1 MKAII
6 MAGGFGTRL
15 RPLTNN
21 LPKPMVPVAN
31 RPIIE
36 HIIDLLKHHS
46 ITDLTTLLY
55 FQPDTVTD
63 HFGDGTDFGVK
74 IKYTSPT
81 ADLGTAGAVAFAL
94 RQEKKKSAAII
105 ISGDVVTDIDL
116 TKAIAFHK
124 RKKAKATIV
133 LTHVENPL
141 PFGIVIT
148 DDSGK
153 IIRFLEKPGWGEVF
167 SDTIN
172 TGIYILEKEVIDYI
186 PEDEEFD
193 FSKDLFPKLLAES
206 EPIYGYIAEGYWKDV
221 GSLDEFRAANMDVLH
236 NKVKLNIAGKES
248 TREGVWIGEGAKVDF
263 NSEFEGTVIIG
274 KDCKV
279 SAKARIKDSVIGDGS
294 TIEDG
299 AEIIDSVIWDEVRI
313 GRRAK
318 LQENVVSSKTN
329 IGSGAHL
336 GEGVIVSDHCRIGRN
351 STVKANVKVWPHKA
365 VDDDATLA
373 TSLIWG
379 QRWAKNIF
387 GTYGVTGLANI
398 ELSPEFA
405 AKFGAAYGA
414 SFQKG
419 STISTSRDV
428 HKTSRMINRAVMT
441 GVMSTGVNVNDYGV
455 TPIPVVRYM
464 SSKGSEIGGI
474 HTRRS
479 PFNQQI
485 VDLKI
490 FDNNGLDLHPSREK
504 TIERLFFRE
513 DFERVSMEETGEL
526 TFPIHGFETYR
537 SGFLSTVNTDII
549 NDANFKVVLDYSF
562 GSTSRIFPA
571 ILGGL
576 NCEMIALNANLDGTK
591 LTKTTKEFNKSL
603 SQLSTIVRS
612 LSADIGVL
620 FDAGGEKI
628 FLVDETGDILDTD
641 TSLDLI
647 TLLVLKAARAAKKK
661 GKIAVPI
668 TASRAVDQM
677 AETYGYEVVR
687 TKTSARGLMEAA
699 NSEGIIFVGEP
710 SGGYIFPEFHAAFD
724 GMYAL
729 VKILE
734 MLAIQKVSLHKLLR
748 EIPPSIIIKERVS
761 CPWENKGMVMRHLT
775 ELSKEKDTV
784 LLDGIKIY
792 TKNNWIAALPSQDEP
807 YFNLIA
813 EAGTEEAA
821 RKLITRYSEM
831 IEKWQKKS

>member
-1 MKAII
+1 

-36 HIIDLLKHHS
+36 HIIDLLKGHS

-63 HFGDGTDFGVK
+63 HFGDGSEFGVK
-74 IKYTSPT
+74 MKYTSPT
-81 ADLGTAGAVAFAL
+81 ADLGTAGAVAYAL
-94 RQEKKKSAAII
+94 RQEKRKSAAII

-116 TKAIAFHK
+116 TKAIKFHK
-124 RKKAKATIV
+124 KNKAKATIV

-172 TGIYILEKEVIDYI
+172 TGIYILEKDVIDYI
-186 PEDEEFD
+186 PEGEEFD
-193 FSKDLFPKLLAES
+193 FSKDLFPKLLEDN
-206 EPIYGYIAEGYWKDV
+206 EPLYGYVAEGYWKDV
-221 GSLDEFRAANMDVLH
+221 GSLEEFRASNMDVLH
-236 NKVKLNIAGKES
+236 GKVQLKMPGASTTKE
-248 TREGVWIGEGAKVDF
+248 GIWIGEGAEVDF
-263 NSEFEGTVIIG
+263 NSELSGTVIIG
-274 KDCKV
+274 KNCKV
-279 SAKARIKDSVIGDGS
+279 SAKAKIKDSVIGND
-294 TIEDG
+294 TVIEEG
-299 AEIIDSVIWDEVRI
+299 ASIIDSVIWDKVLI
-313 GRRAK
+313 GQRAR
-318 LQENVVSSKTN
+318 LQENVVASKTT
-329 IGSGAHL
+329 ICSGAHL
-336 GEGVIVSDHCRIGRN
+336 DVGVIVSDHCRIGRN
-351 STVKANVKVWPHKA
+351 SAVKANVKIWPHKM

-373 TSLIWG
+373 SSLIWG

-387 GTYGVTGLANI
+387 GAHGVTGLANI
-398 ELSPEFA
+398 EFSPEFA
-405 AKFGAAYGA
+405 AKLGAAYGA
-414 SFQKG
+414 SFRKG
-419 STISTSRDV
+419 STVSTSRDV
-428 HKTSRMINRAVMT
+428 HKTSRMLNRAVMT
-441 GVMSTGVNVNDYGV
+441 GILSTGVNVSDYGV

-464 SSKGSEIGGI
+464 ASNGAEKGGI

-485 VDLKI
+485 VDLKM
-490 FDNNGLDLHPSREK
+490 FDSSGLDLHPSKEK

-526 TFPIHGFETYR
+526 TFPIHGFETYK
-537 SGFLSTVNTDII
+537 SAFLSSVDTEVI
-549 NDANFKVVLDYSF
+549 NKANFKVILDYSF
-562 GSTSRIFPA
+562 GSTSRVFPS

-576 NCEMIALNANLDGTK
+576 NCEMIALNANLDATK
-591 LTKTTKEFNKSL
+591 LTKTSKQFDKAL
-603 SQLSTIVRS
+603 AQLSTIVRS

-628 FLVDETGDILDTD
+628 FLVDEAGDILDAD
-641 TSLDLI
+641 TSLNLV
-647 TLLVLKAARAAKKK
+647 TLLFLKTAKKK
-661 GKIAVPI
+661 KLQGKLAVPV
-668 TASRAVDQM
+668 TASRAIDQM
-677 AETYGYEVVR
+677 AETYGYEVLR

-699 NSEGIIFVGEP
+699 HTDDILFVGET

-734 MLAIQKVSLHKLLR
+734 MLATHEVSLHKLLR
-748 EIPPSIIIKERVS
+748 EIPPSILINERVS
-761 CPWENKGMVMRHLT
+761 CPWENKGKVMRHLT
-775 ELSKEKDTV
+775 ELARDKDTV
-784 LLDGIKIY
+784 LMDGIKIY
-792 TKNNWIAALPSQDEP
+792 SKNNWIAALPSQDEP
-807 YFNLIA
+807 YFNIIA

-821 RKLITRYSEM
+821 RKLITKYSEL
-831 IEKWQKKS
+831 IVKWQEKD

>member
-1 MKAII
+1 

-21 LPKPMVPVAN
+21 LPKPMVPIAN

-36 HIIDLLKHHS
+36 HIIDLLKGHK
-46 ITDLTTLLY
+46 ITDMTTLLY
-55 FQPDTVTD
+55 FQPATITD
-63 HFGDGTDFGVK
+63 HFGDGKDFGVK

-94 RQEKKKSAAII
+94 REEKKKSTTII

-124 RKKAKATIV
+124 KNKAKATIV

-148 DDSGK
+148 DEAGK

-172 TGIYILEKEVIDYI
+172 TGIYILEQEVIDYI
-186 PEDEEFD
+186 PEDVEFD
-193 FSKDLFPKLLAES
+193 FSKDLFPKLLEDKV
-206 EPIYGYIAEGYWKDV
+206 PLYGYVADGYWKDV
-221 GSLDEFRAANMDVLH
+221 GSLEEFRASNMDVLH
-236 NKVKLNIAGKES
+236 GKVTLNMPGSETS
-248 TREGVWIGEGAKVDF
+248 REGVWIGEGAEVDF
-263 NSEFEGTVIIG
+263 SSQLKGTVIIG
-274 KDCKV
+274 DNCKV
-279 SAKARIKDSVIGDGS
+279 SAKAKIKDSVIGHG
-294 TIEDG
+294 TVIEEG
-299 AEIIDSVIWDEVRI
+299 ASISDSVVWDNVRI
-313 GRRAK
+313 GQRAK
-318 LQENVVSSKTN
+318 LQENVVSSKTT
-329 IGSGAHL
+329 ICSGAHL
-336 GEGVIVSDHCRIGRN
+336 GVGAIVSDHCRIGRN
-351 STVKANVKVWPHKA
+351 STVKANVKVWPHKT

-405 AKFGAAYGA
+405 AKLGAAYGA
-414 SFQKG
+414 SFRKG
-419 STISTSRDV
+419 STVSTSRDV

-441 GVMSTGVNVNDYGV
+441 GILSTGVNVSDYGV

-464 SSKGSEIGGI
+464 ASNGAEEGGI

-490 FDNNGLDLHPSREK
+490 FDNLGLDLHPSKEK

-513 DFERVSMEETGEL
+513 DFERVSMDETGEL
-526 TFPIHGFETYR
+526 TFPIHGFETYQTA
-537 SGFLSTVNTDII
+537 FLSAVDSETI
-549 NDANFKVVLDYSF
+549 NEAAFKVVLDYSY
-562 GSTSRIFPA
+562 GSTSRVFPS

-576 NCEMIALNANLDGTK
+576 NTEMIALNANLDATK
-591 LTKTTKEFNKSL
+591 LTKTTQQFNKSL
-603 SQLSTIVRS
+603 GQLSTIVRS

-628 FLVDETGDILDTD
+628 FLVDEVGDILDTD
-641 TSLDLI
+641 TSLSLV
-647 TLLVLKAARAAKKK
+647 TLLFLKTAAKKKLK
-661 GKIAVPI
+661 GKIAVPV
-668 TASRAVDQM
+668 TASRAIDEM
-677 AETYGYEVVR
+677 AKTYGYKVVR

-699 NSEGIIFVGEP
+699 NSEDILFVGET

-734 MLAIQKVSLHKLLR
+734 MLATHKVSLHKLLR

-761 CPWENKGMVMRHLT
+761 CPWENKGMVMRRLS
-775 ELSKEKDTV
+775 ELAKDKDTI
-784 LLDGIKIY
+784 LLDGIKINF
-792 TKNNWIAALPSQDEP
+792 KNNWIAALPSQDEP
-807 YFNLIA
+807 YFNIIA
-813 EAGTEEAA
+813 EAGTEDAA
-821 RKLITRYSEM
+821 KKLITKYSEK
-831 IEKWQKKS
+831 ILKWQGKD

>member
-1 MKAII
+1 
-6 MAGGFGTRL
+6 
-15 RPLTNN
+15 
-21 LPKPMVPVAN
+21 MVPIAN
-31 RPIIE
+31 KPIIE
-36 HIIDLLKHHS
+36 HIIDLLKGHA

-55 FQPDTVTD
+55 FQPDTITD
-63 HFGDGTDFGVK
+63 YFGDGSDFGVK
-74 IKYTSPT
+74 IKYTTPT

-105 ISGDVVTDIDL
+105 LSGDVVTDIDL
-116 TKAIAFHK
+116 TKAIKFHK
-124 RKKAKATIV
+124 KKKAKATIV

-148 DDSGK
+148 DEEGR
-153 IIRFLEKPGWGEVF
+153 ILRFLEKPGWGEVF

-172 TGIYILEKEVIDYI
+172 TGIYILEKDVIDYI
-186 PEDEEFD
+186 PEGEEFD
-193 FSKDLFPKLLAES
+193 FSKDLFPKLLADEV
-206 EPIYGYIAEGYWKDV
+206 PIYGYVADGYWKDV
-221 GSLDEFRAANMDVLH
+221 GSLDEFRASNMDVLH
-236 NKVKLNIAGKES
+236 GKVKLNIAGQES
-248 TREGVWIGEGAKVDF
+248 SRENIWIGDGSKVDF
-263 NSEFEGTVIIG
+263 NSDLEGTVIIG
-274 KDCKV
+274 EDCKI
-279 SAKARIKDSVIGDGS
+279 SAKARIKDSIIGDG
-294 TIEDG
+294 TIIEDG
-299 AEIIDSVIWDEVRI
+299 AEVIDSVIWDDVRI

-318 LQENVVSSKTN
+318 LQENVVSSKTTVC
-329 IGSGAHL
+329 SGAHL
-336 GEGVIVSDHCRIGRN
+336 GVGVIVSDHCMIGRN
-351 STVKANVKVWPHKA
+351 STVKANVKVWPHKT

-419 STISTSRDV
+419 ATISTSRDV

-441 GVMSTGVNVNDYGV
+441 GIMSTGVNVNDYGV

-464 SSKGSEIGGI
+464 SSNGSETGGI

-485 VDLKI
+485 LDLKI
-490 FDNNGLDLHPSREK
+490 FDDNGLDLHPSREK

-526 TFPIHGFETYR
+526 TFPIHGFETYQ
-537 SGFLSTVNTDII
+537 SGFLASVNTDII
-549 NDANFKVVLDYSF
+549 NDAKFKVVLDYSY

-571 ILGGL
+571 ILGKL

-612 LSADIGVL
+612 LNANIGVL

-628 FLVDETGDILDTD
+628 FLVDDTGDILDTD
-641 TSLDLI
+641 TSLNLI
-647 TLLVLKAARAAKKK
+647 TLLVLKAAHAAKKK
-661 GKIAVPI
+661 GKLAVPV
-668 TASRAVDQM
+668 TASRAIDQM
-677 AETYGYEVVR
+677 AETYGYKVIR

-699 NSEGIIFVGEP
+699 NTEDIIFVGEP
-710 SGGYIFPEFHAAFD
+710 SGGYIFPEFHSAFD

-729 VKILE
+729 IKILE
-734 MLAIQKVSLHKLLR
+734 MLATQKVSLHKLLR

-761 CPWENKGMVMRHLT
+761 CPWENKGKVMRHLT
-775 ELSKEKDTV
+775 ELAKDKDTV
-784 LLDGIKIY
+784 LLDGIKINL
-792 TKNNWIAALPSQDEP
+792 KNNWIAALPSQDEP

-813 EAGTEEAA
+813 EAGTEDAA
-821 RKLITRYSEM
+821 RKLIERYSEM
-831 IEKWQKKS
+831 ILKWQSKS

>member
-1 MKAII
+1 

-31 RPIIE
+31 SPIIE
-36 HIIDLLKHHS
+36 HIIDLLKGHS
-46 ITDLTTLLY
+46 ITNITTLLY
-55 FQPDTVTD
+55 FQPDTITD
-63 HFGDGTDFGVK
+63 YFKDGSKLGVK

-81 ADLGTAGAVAFAL
+81 ADLGTAGAVAYAL
-94 RQEKKKSAAII
+94 RQEKKKSAALV

-116 TKAIAFHK
+116 TKAIKFH
-124 RKKAKATIV
+124 RKKKAMATIV

-172 TGIYILEKEVIDYI
+172 TGIYILENEVIDYI

-193 FSKDLFPKLLAES
+193 FSKDLFPRLLADNV
-206 EPIYGYIAEGYWKDV
+206 PLYGYVADGYWKDV
-221 GSLDEFRAANMDVLH
+221 GSLEEFRSSNMDVLH
-236 NKVKLNIAGKES
+236 GKVTLNIPGAETS
-248 TREGVWIGEGAKVDF
+248 REGIWIAEGAEVDF
-263 NSEFEGTVIIG
+263 NSELKGTVIIG
-274 KDCKV
+274 ENCKI
-279 SAKARIKDSVIGDGS
+279 SAKAKITDSIIGHDSIIEEGAVIS
-294 TIEDG
+294 
-299 AEIIDSVIWDEVRI
+299 DSVIWDNVRI

-318 LQENVVSSKTN
+318 LQENVVSSKST
-329 IGSGAHL
+329 ICSGAHL
-336 GEGVIVSDHCRIGRN
+336 GVGAIVSDHCRIGRN
-351 STVKANVKVWPHKA
+351 STVKANVKVWPHKM

-405 AKFGAAYGA
+405 AKLGAAYGA
-414 SFQKG
+414 SLRKG
-419 STISTSRDV
+419 STVSTSRDV

-441 GVMSTGVNVNDYGV
+441 GILSTGINVNDYGV
-455 TPIPVVRYM
+455 APIPVVRYM
-464 SSKGSEIGGI
+464 ASKGAEEGGI

-479 PFNQQI
+479 PFSQQI
-485 VDLKI
+485 VDLKM
-490 FDNNGLDLHPSREK
+490 FDSSGLDLHPGKEK

-513 DFERVSMEETGEL
+513 DFERVGMDETGEL
-526 TFPIHGFETYR
+526 TFPAHGFETYQ
-537 SGFLSTVNTDII
+537 SGFLSTIDTDTI
-549 NDANFKVVLDYSF
+549 NKANFKVVLDYSF
-562 GSTSRIFPA
+562 GSTTRVFPA

-591 LTKTTKEFNKSL
+591 LTKTTQQFNKSL
-603 SQLSTIVRS
+603 SQLSNIVRS

-628 FLVDETGDILDTD
+628 FLVDEVGDILDTD
-641 TSLDLI
+641 TSLNLV
-647 TLLVLKAARAAKKK
+647 TLLFLKTAARKKLK
-661 GKIAVPI
+661 GRIAVPV
-668 TASRAVDQM
+668 TASRAIDQM
-677 AETYGYEVVR
+677 AETYGYKVER

-699 NSEGIIFVGEP
+699 SSKDILFVGET

-734 MLAIQKVSLHKLLR
+734 MLATHKVSLHKLIR
-748 EIPPSIIIKERVS
+748 EIPPSIIIKERIS
-761 CPWENKGMVMRHLT
+761 CPWENKGMVMRRLS
-775 ELSKEKDTV
+775 ELAQGKDTV
-784 LLDGIKIY
+784 LLDGIKIFL
-792 TKNNWIAALPSQDEP
+792 KNNWIAALPSQDEP

-813 EAGTEEAA
+813 EAGTEDAA
-821 RKLITRYSEM
+821 RKLITKYSEK
-831 IEKWQKKS
+831 ILKWQGKD